1 MRLRTKRSL
10 VIILEIIIMITVV
23 GVLAFRQSQNEIQ
36 SLARDL
42 LKARTEYAFTLCELY
57 NDAMGYPSEELKRRI
72 RSVRIAHDGYIT
84 VISNDPERK
93 GELIIH
99 PSREGL
105 NINNPDFP
113 HIQRILE
120 EVDASGGANR
130 VSNFIRYFQGT
141 DARGRQG
148 EPKIGYYMYFAPWK
162 WILLSTG
169 YERDVYA
176 STTIVRKRVFE
187 AILFVGAL
195 SLVLLN
201 MTLIRMFRPMRH
213 LIEATKQVAA
223 GNLQTQIDVPSK
235 DEIGGLARHFNHMLQ
250 SLRENT
256 RIWQELEIARRLQQ
270 EMLPADTPHLP
281 GVQLEVLSMPATEV
295 GGDFYDFIP
304 LDDNRFAIL
313 VGDVSGKG
321 MSGAIGMSCSVSSLR
336 FAVDERQHTHEVLKL
351 ANRRLLKDIQRFMF
365 VAVFLG
371 LYDRST
377 KTLTY
382 TNAGQTMPILCR
394 NGHADFLPQT
404 DADRFPLGIRP
415 EVNYA
420 EMKIQLQKNDL
431 LVFYTDGIVEMY
443 NGQKEVYGFD
453 RLREAICRH
462 AGKPLPELAQAIVDD
477 ARAFI
482 DDAPFPDDITLV
494 LLKIL

>member
-1 MRLRTKRSL
+1 MRLRTKLSL
-10 VIILEIIIMITVV
+10 VIVLEIIIMITVV
-23 GVLAFRQSQNEIQ
+23 GVLAFRQSQSEIQ

-57 NDAMGYPSEELKRRI
+57 NDAIGYPSDELKQRI
-72 RSVRIAHDGYIT
+72 RSVRIAHDGYIA
-84 VISNDPERK
+84 VISNDADHK

-99 PSREGL
+99 PTREGL

-148 EPKIGYYMYFAPWK
+148 ERKIGYYMYFAPWK
-162 WILLSTG
+162 WVLLSTG

-176 STTIVRKRVFE
+176 STNIVRKRVLE
-187 AILFVGAL
+187 AILFVGFL

-201 MTLIRMFRPMRH
+201 ITLIRMLRPMRH

-223 GNLQTQIDVPSK
+223 GNLQTKIEVQSK

-270 EMLPADTPHLP
+270 EMLPTDTPHLP
-281 GVQLEVLSMPATEV
+281 GVQIETFSMPATEV

-304 LDDNRFAIL
+304 VDDNRFAIII
-313 VGDVSGKG
+313 GDVSGKG

-336 FAVDERQHTHEVLKL
+336 FAVDERQHTDEVLAL

-371 LYDRST
+371 IYDRAE

-394 NGHADFLPQT
+394 DGRADFLPQT

-420 EMKIQLQKNDL
+420 ESKIQLRPNDL
-431 LVFYTDGIVEMY
+431 LIFYTDGIVELF

-453 RLREAICRH
+453 RLRGIICSH
-462 AGKPLPELAQAIVDD
+462 AGQPLSELARAIVED

-482 DDAPFPDDITLV
+482 GNGTFPDDITLV
-494 LLKIL
+494 LLRVL